1 MVDRFAPVKAA
12 PVIKCYYY
20 YLYQYIIIIIIIT
33 WAGPGHPYLL
43 TLWLIL
49 TSLLAFING

>member
-43 TLWLIL
+43 TL
-49 TSLLAFING
+49 